1 MARVPK
7 LMQNASFVCVVVGAF
22 SHIFLQIFNS
32 IQLFFAFHYQGT
44 HILLF
49 SLKEQLGRGEA
60 WQDAIAQRPITRVS
74 RQAPVL
80 ACSDWKAD
88 ISEQP
93 WQERTDARTD
103 AELKVSKGRP
113 GET

>member
-60 WQDAIAQRPITRVS
+60 WQDAKQKLGRA
-74 RQAPVL
+74 L
-80 ACSDWKAD
+80 ARANG
-88 ISEQP
+88 
-93 WQERTDARTD
+93 RHTDGRTD